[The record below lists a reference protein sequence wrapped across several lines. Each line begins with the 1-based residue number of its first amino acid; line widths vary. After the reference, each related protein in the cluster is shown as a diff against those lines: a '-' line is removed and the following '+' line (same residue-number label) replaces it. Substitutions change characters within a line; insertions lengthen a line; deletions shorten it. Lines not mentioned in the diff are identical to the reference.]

1 MGKSNNLTDFLTDV
15 ADAIR
20 AKKGT
25 TAKIN
30 PQDFSSEIASISTG
44 GGDTIN
50 NQEKS
55 VDITENGTTEVVADA
70 GFTGLSKVSINV
82 NVPTSGGGGG
92 GESTCGGGS
101 DVRFLDYD
109 GTLLYSFSKDDF
121 LALSALPD
129 LPTRA
134 GLTCQGWNYT
144 LEDAQEY
151 VTSYG
156 VLDIGATYI
165 TDDGK
170 TRLYI
175 KIAAEGRMTV
185 PLYFSQTVANGVTI
199 DWGDGSATETLS
211 GTGNLNTAHTYSE
224 IGEYT
229 ISLNPADGCTL
240 GLGHSSSYCVM
251 GSTGNNGRVYINML
265 QAVEIGKNVTRISS
279 FCNCYSLASVVI
291 PQSVTSIGS
300 PAFSSCYSLASI
312 VIPSSVTS
320 IGSSA
325 FSNCYSLASVVIP
338 QSVTSI
344 IAYAFNYCYSLASIV
359 IPSSVT
365 SIGSSAFSNCY
376 SLASVVIP
384 QSVTSII
391 AYAFSNCYSLA
402 SVVIPQSVTSIGSSA
417 FSKCYG
423 MAFYDFRASKSV
435 PTLSNTNAFDSIP
448 SDCKIVVPDS
458 LYDTWI
464 AATNWSTHASN
475 IIKASEYTE

>member
-1 MGKSNNLTDFLTDV
+1 MAKNDNLTDFLTDV

-20 AKKGT
+20 EKKGISNP
-25 TAKIN
+25 IN
-30 PQDFSSEIASISTG
+30 PQNFSSEIASIETG
-44 GGDTIN
+44 GGVTIN

-92 GESTCGGGS
+92 GESTGGAVAKS
-101 DVRFLDYD
+101 DVNFYDCD
-109 GTLLYSFSKDDF
+109 GTLLHSYTKSAF

-240 GLGHSSSYCVM
+240 GLGHNSSSYCVM
-251 GSTGNNGRVYINML
+251 GSTGNNGKVYINML

-279 FCNCYSLASVVI
+279 SFSYCYSLASVVIPQSVTRISSAFSYCYSLASVVI
-291 PQSVTSIGS
+291 PQSVTSVGEYT
-300 PAFSSCYSLASI
+300 FDQ
-312 VIPSSVTS
+312 
-320 IGSSA
+320 
-325 FSNCYSLASVVIP
+325 CYSLASVVIP
-338 QSVTSI
+338 QGI
-344 IAYAFNYCYSLASIV
+344 
-359 IPSSVT
+359 T
-365 SIGSSAFSNCY
+365 SIGGYTFRQCY

-384 QSVTSII
+384 QGI
-391 AYAFSNCYSLA
+391 
-402 SVVIPQSVTSIGSSA
+402 TSIGNYA
-417 FSKCYG
+417 FGQCSG

-435 PTLSNTNAFDSIP
+435 PTLSNTNAFGSIP
-448 SDCKIVVPDS
+448 SDCKIVVPDD

-464 AATNWSTHASN
+464 AATNWSAHANN
-475 IIKASEYTE
+475 IIKASEFNG